1 MVTNND
7 FIIRLMVFQF
17 IKFVELQI
25 IILSNFEL
33 TMKAMEFMAIFELLK
48 VAIILLSI
56 LIK

>member
-1 MVTNND
+1 MATNND

-17 IKFVELQI
+17 IKVVELQI

>member
-17 IKFVELQI
+17 IKVVELQI